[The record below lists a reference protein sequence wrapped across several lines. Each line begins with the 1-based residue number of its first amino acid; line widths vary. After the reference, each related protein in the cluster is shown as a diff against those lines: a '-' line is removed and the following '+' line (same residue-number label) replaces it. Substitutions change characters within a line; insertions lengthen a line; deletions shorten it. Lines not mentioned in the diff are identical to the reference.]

1 MEATNGRV
9 LYRVVKHAL
18 RSSNI
23 QWKPNNKNAVLVWA
37 DTIRA
42 EFFDQL
48 RPYQVINRI
57 PWTQTMCRKV
67 PFALLLLRAARYFP
81 DEYNF
86 LPKTYILPN
95 EIKELDIAVKKGEKT
110 HIYKPDKGSLGQ
122 GIRIIQPKE
131 PLVQFPHGLAIAQ
144 EYVDSYVIDD
154 RKFDLRIYALIASL
168 DPLTIYVFRNGVA
181 RFCTESVSER
191 SKFSLLTNTAV
202 NSKNPHA
209 IPDKMTRMIVDVF
222 GYIEKMGGDVEKL
235 WNEIDKVIVLSVI
248 SGMNYLR
255 KSTNEQCP
263 GYGINRC
270 FQIIGFDILLDKNLK
285 PYILEINY
293 RPSMKCNTD
302 KAFEL
307 KEKMIMDA
315 IKIAAP
321 LEPLQELLGNTKYF
335 TDPEEYRDFLSKN
348 EDVICKVKELQKEN
362 EEKNGF
368 EKIYPNPS
376 YPKYDEI
383 LEKISMLPTNNTI
396 NNNSKE
402 EGDLPLHL
410 LNSPTKCINMHRL
423 RAMFPERYKGE
434 DL

>member
-9 LYRVVKHAL
+9 LYKVVKYAL

-23 QWKPNNKNAVLVWA
+23 QWNPNNKNAVLVWA
-37 DTIRA
+37 DTIR
-42 EFFDQL
+42 QL
-48 RPYQVINRI
+48 KPFQVINRI

-67 PFALLLLRAARYFP
+67 PFALLLQRAALYFP

-95 EIKELDIAVKKGEKT
+95 QFEMFKEALKKHDRT

-122 GIRIIQPKE
+122 GIKIIHPNDNSFGI
-131 PLVQFPHGLAIAQ
+131 PNGLAIAQ

-154 RKFDLRIYALIASL
+154 RKFDLRIYALISSL
-168 DPLTIYVFRNGVA
+168 DPLSIYVFRDGVA
-181 RFCTESVSER
+181 RFCTESVSED

-209 IPDKMTRMIVDVF
+209 IPEKMTRMIVDVF
-222 GYIEKMGGDVEKL
+222 NYIKSTGGDIDKL
-235 WNEIDKVIVLSVI
+235 WNDIDNVIVLSII
-248 SGMNYLR
+248 SGINYLR
-255 KSTNEQCP
+255 KNANEQCP

-293 RPSMKCNTD
+293 RPSLKCNTE

-307 KEKMIMDA
+307 KERMIKDS

-321 LEPLQELLGNTKYF
+321 LEPLQNLLKKTKYY
-335 TDPEEYRDFLSKN
+335 TDPEEYKAFLCENTQVIN
-348 EDVICKVKELQKEN
+348 EVKELREQN
-362 EEKNGF
+362 EKSNGF

-376 YPKYDEI
+376 NTKYDEI
-383 LEKISMLPTNNTI
+383 LEKISSLPTDV
-396 NNNSKE
+396 SE
-402 EGDLPLHL
+402 EKGLPLYYL
-410 LNSPTKCINMHRL
+410 KNTPKFVNQHRFK
-423 RAMFPERYKGE
+423 RIQCEI
-434 DL
+434 